1 MSNDVFDL
9 IKLVIKVPHHRVVS
23 CLVFKLGFDSFHND
37 SINEMILIANKILA
51 ISTKAGM
58 MSALVKSS
66 PIIREI
72 KFFILIRFKM
82 GDFTPPLDIKV
93 NVILLIKLVVFQ

>member
-1 MSNDVFDL
+1 VSDNVFDL
-9 IKLVIKVPHHRVVS
+9 IKLVIKIPHHSIVS
-23 CLVFKLGFDSFHND
+23 GFVFKLGFDSFHKD
-37 SINEMILIANKILA
+37 SIKEMIVIANKILA

-72 KFFILIRFKM
+72 KFFILIRFKW
-82 GDFTPPLDIKV
+82 G
-93 NVILLIKLVVFQ
+93 ILLPRWILK